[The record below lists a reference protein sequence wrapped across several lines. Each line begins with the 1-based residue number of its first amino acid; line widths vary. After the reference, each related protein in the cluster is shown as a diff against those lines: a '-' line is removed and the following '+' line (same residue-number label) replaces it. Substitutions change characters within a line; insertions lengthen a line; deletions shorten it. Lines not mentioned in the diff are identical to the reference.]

1 MCSCRHGDSVFP
13 DVRTVSE
20 CYALKLMKKRDLRTM
35 KLLRRLAIDNEGVRK
50 RFKLAA
56 ALVNKKTL
64 ISIGLNEMRTHPL
77 QGKFGKNEESLFLHA
92 EIAAIANALNH
103 LDKEALKGS
112 TLLIH
117 RVKRKSS
124 LNRRDWIDGLAKPCE
139 GCMSAIVSFGIKKVV
154 YSTDEP
160 DKYKEII
167 LV

>member
-1 MCSCRHGDSVFP
+1 
-13 DVRTVSE
+13 
-20 CYALKLMKKRDLRTM
+20 MKKRDLRTM

-56 ALVNKKTL
+56 AIVNKKTI

-77 QGKFGKNEESLFLHA
+77 QGKFRKNNDALFLHA

-103 LDKEALKGS
+103 LNKEELKGS
-112 TLLIH
+112 SLLIY

-124 LNRRDWIDGLAKPCE
+124 TNHRDWVDGLAKPCE
-139 GCMSAIVSFGIKKVV
+139 GCMSAIVSFGIKRVL

-160 DKYKEII
+160 DKYKESF
-167 LV
+167 LE